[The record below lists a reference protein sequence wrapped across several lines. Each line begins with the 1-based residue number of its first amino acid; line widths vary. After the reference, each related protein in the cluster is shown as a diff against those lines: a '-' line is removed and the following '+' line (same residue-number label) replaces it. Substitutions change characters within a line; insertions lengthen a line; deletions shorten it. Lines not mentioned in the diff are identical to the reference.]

1 MILIINKVVSRKTN
15 QKRMIEKEINNL
27 NSFFDAEELYKQV
40 SKKNKKI
47 GIATVYRFLK
57 KLTEEGKIHSY
68 SCNRKIIYS
77 SNVKSHCH
85 FICETCGNIKH
96 INLKKLDFIQKE
108 VKGDIC
114 HFQIDITGV
123 CEKCQTK

>member
-1 MILIINKVVSRKTN
+1 MVSRKTN
-15 QKRMIEKEINNL
+15 QKRMIEKEIDNL
-27 NSFFDAEELYKQV
+27 SSFFDVEKLYRQV
-40 SKKNKKI
+40 SKKNKRI

-77 SNVKSHCH
+77 SNIKSHCH
-85 FICETCGNIKH
+85 FICENCGNIKH
-96 INLKKLDFIQKE
+96 INLKKLDFMQKE
-108 VKGDIC
+108 VKGNIC